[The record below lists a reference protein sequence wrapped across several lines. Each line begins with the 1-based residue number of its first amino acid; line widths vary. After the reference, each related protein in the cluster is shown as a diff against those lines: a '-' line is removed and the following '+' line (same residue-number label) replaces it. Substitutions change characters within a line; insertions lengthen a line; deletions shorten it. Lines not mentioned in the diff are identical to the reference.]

1 MSTDPRVK
9 KRGRVWGWARR
20 GGGGVGGTIIV
31 THAAKKPPPSKPY
44 PVLHYETLCERR
56 RQTVDTELVRVRT
69 GGGHIFCRKQFFQVA
84 PFPPCPPKKYGK

>member
-9 KRGRVWGWARR
+9 KREVWGWARE
-20 GGGGVGGTIIV
+20 GSGGGTIIV

-56 RQTVDTELVRVRT
+56 RQTVDTELVRVCT
-69 GGGHIFCRKQFFQVA
+69 GGEHIFCRK
-84 PFPPCPPKKYGK
+84 

>member
-9 KRGRVWGWARR
+9 KRG
-20 GGGGVGGTIIV
+20 GVGVGCGGTIIV

-69 GGGHIFCRKQFFQVA
+69 GGGHIFCRTQFFQVA
-84 PFPPCPPKKYGK
+84 PPRKVW

>member
-1 MSTDPRVK
+1 M
-9 KRGRVWGWARR
+9 
-20 GGGGVGGTIIV
+20 

-69 GGGHIFCRKQFFQVA
+69 GGGHIFCRKRFFQVA
-84 PFPPCPPKKYGK
+84 PPLCPPKSMVNDWGERGQDKLKK